1 MRIYFIFQQ
10 LFYKAL
16 ICQHVHCVGAES
28 RPRFK
33 DVFGHQAEG
42 NTTHPQW
49 QSLSDCLLCIGSVC
63 VTLLNTQAFVK
74 MNRIFII

>member
-1 MRIYFIFQQ
+1 MRVYFIYQQ

-16 ICQHVHCVGAES
+16 ICQHVHCVGVES
-28 RPRFK
+28 RPCFK
-33 DVFGHQAEG
+33 DIFRHQAEG

-49 QSLSDCLLCIGSVC
+49 QSLSDCLLCIDPVC

-74 MNRIFII
+74 MNRRFIK